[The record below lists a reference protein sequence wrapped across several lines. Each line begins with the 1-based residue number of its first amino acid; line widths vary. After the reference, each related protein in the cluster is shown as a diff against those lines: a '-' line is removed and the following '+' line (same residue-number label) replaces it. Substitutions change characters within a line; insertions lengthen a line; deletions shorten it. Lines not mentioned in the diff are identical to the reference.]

1 MYFIFILVKSYNIC
15 DKRNV
20 NKYTYI
26 SENILQLII
35 EIMKLTQEFIILKYS
50 TTTIILVYSCSYHM
64 YTQ

>member
-50 TTTIILVYSCSYHM
+50 ATTIILVYSCSYHM